1 MSVNR
6 LFQMIHILL
15 ERKTVTAAELARK
28 FEISVRTVYRDVDTL
43 SSAGIPIY
51 TTRGKGGGISLLGNY
66 ILDKA
71 LLSAA
76 EQENILAALNNIP
89 DVSNE
94 VGDLI
99 MKLSALFQKTNT
111 NWMEVDLSRWGNKE
125 HDGEKFNILKE
136 SILNKYILT
145 FSYIST
151 SGIKTARVVKP
162 IKLVFKSSAWYLQ
175 AFCLGKN
182 DYRTFKISRMSQT
195 AHTLEQ
201 FVETL
206 SPPLVEEFVQP
217 NQYPLLKLKFDKYLA
232 YRIYDEFDDCD
243 ISFDNE
249 DNLIVSVRMPEDMW
263 LYSFLLSFGAS
274 VQVLEPV
281 HIKHA
286 LAEEAKKI
294 FKANS

>member
-6 LFQMIHILL
+6 MFQMIHILL

-28 FEISVRTVYRDVDTL
+28 FEVSVRTVYRDVDTL

-51 TTRGKGGGISLLGNY
+51 MTQGKGGGISLLENY
-66 ILDKA
+66 ILDKT

-94 VGDLI
+94 VDDLI

-125 HDGEKFNILKE
+125 YDGQKFNILKDA
-136 SILNKYILT
+136 ILNKYILT

-151 SGIKTARVVKP
+151 NGVKTARVVKP
-162 IKLVFKSSAWYLQ
+162 IKLVFKSRAWYLQ
-175 AFCLGKN
+175 AFCLDKN

-195 AHTLEQ
+195 AHTLER
-201 FVETL
+201 FAETL
-206 SPPLVEEFVQP
+206 DPPSVEELVQP
-217 NQYPLLKLKFDKYLA
+217 NQYPLLKLKFDKISA
-232 YRIYDEFDDCD
+232 YRIYDEFDDSD

-263 LYSFLLSFGAS
+263 LYGFLLSFGAS
-274 VQVLEPV
+274 VSVLEPV

-294 FKANS
+294 LKANS